1 MSMLNYVLAIKQ
13 NGEWVD
19 LPFPD
24 YNGGLTRAVY
34 DVDYNSG
41 RDNTGYMHRD
51 RVGVKRKMKCVW
63 SNRRQEEITQIISL
77 LQDVFFELKYTDID
91 GSIKEGVFYVGDR
104 EAPVYTE
111 ALGSTIYSSFT
122 ANFIE
127 R

>member
-1 MSMLNYVLAIKQ
+1 MLNYVLAIKQ

-24 YNGGLTRAVY
+24 YNGGLVRAIQ

-51 RVGVKRKMKCVW
+51 RVGVKRKLKCTW
-63 SNRRQEEITQIISL
+63 SNRRQEDISFIL
-77 LQDVFFELKYTDID
+77 SLIGDMFFEVKYNDLD
-91 GSIKEGVFYVGDR
+91 GTVREGVFYVGDR
-104 EAPVYTE
+104 EAPVYSE
-111 ALGSTIYSSFT
+111 ALGSTIYGSFT